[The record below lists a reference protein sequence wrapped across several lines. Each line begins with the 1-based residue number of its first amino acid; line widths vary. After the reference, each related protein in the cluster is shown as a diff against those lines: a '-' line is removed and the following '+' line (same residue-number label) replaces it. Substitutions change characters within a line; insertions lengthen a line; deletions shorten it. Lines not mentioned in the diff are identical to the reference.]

1 MVYRLPITCS
11 RFDCY
16 VRIFGIF
23 NSTTVNL
30 FPFVCWGTGYRRGF
44 YRAAINGNIITA
56 SASLAATNSG
66 TIRRTSSYRTTIDGN
81 IFARISFAAT
91 NSGTIRRTS
100 SYRTTI
106 NGNITAT
113 ASAVKAATNSGTIRR
128 TSSYRTTIN
137 GNITASVLLA
147 ATNSSTILR
156 TSNYRTTINNNIT
169 ARAGALIAATN
180 SGAIP
185 IDTTS
190 I

>member
-1 MVYRLPITCS
+1 MVYRLPIYTRTCS
-11 RFDCY
+11 SFDCY

-30 FPFVCWGTGYRRGF
+30 FPSVCWGTGYRRGF

-66 TIRRTSSYRTTIDGN
+66 TIRRTSSYR
-81 IFARISFAAT
+81 S
-91 NSGTIRRTS
+91 
-100 SYRTTI
+100 
-106 NGNITAT
+106 
-113 ASAVKAATNSGTIRR
+113 
-128 TSSYRTTIN
+128 TIN
-137 GNITASVLLA
+137 GNITASALLV

-156 TSNYRTTINNNIT
+156 TSNYRTTINSNIT
-169 ARAGALIAATN
+169 ATN

-185 IDTTS
+185 IATTMS

>member
-1 MVYRLPITCS
+1 MVYRLPIPYPRTCS
-11 RFDCY
+11 SFDCY

-66 TIRRTSSYRTTIDGN
+66 TIRRTSSYRTTI
-81 IFARISFAAT
+81 
-91 NSGTIRRTS
+91 
-100 SYRTTI
+100 
-106 NGNITAT
+106 NGNTTAI
-113 ASAVKAATNSGTIRR
+113 AVKAATNSGTIRR
-128 TSSYRTTIN
+128 TSIYRSIIN
-137 GNITASVLLA
+137 GNITASALIV

-156 TSNYRTTINNNIT
+156 TSNYRTTINSNIT
-169 ARAGALIAATN
+169 ATN

-185 IDTTS
+185 IATTMS

>member
-1 MVYRLPITCS
+1 MVYRLPIPYPRTCS
-11 RFDCY
+11 SFDCY

-23 NSTTVNL
+23 NSTTINL

-66 TIRRTSSYRTTIDGN
+66 TIRRTSSYR
-81 IFARISFAAT
+81 S
-91 NSGTIRRTS
+91 
-100 SYRTTI
+100 
-106 NGNITAT
+106 
-113 ASAVKAATNSGTIRR
+113 
-128 TSSYRTTIN
+128 TIN
-137 GNITASVLLA
+137 GNITASALLV

-156 TSNYRTTINNNIT
+156 TSNYRTTINSNIT
-169 ARAGALIAATN
+169 ATN

-185 IDTTS
+185 IATTMS

>member
-1 MVYRLPITCS
+1 MVYRLPISTRTCS
-11 RFDCY
+11 SFDCY

-30 FPFVCWGTGYRRGF
+30 FPSVCWGTGYRRGF

-66 TIRRTSSYRTTIDGN
+66 TIRRTSSYRTIINGN

-100 SYRTTI
+100 SYR
-106 NGNITAT
+106 
-113 ASAVKAATNSGTIRR
+113 S
-128 TSSYRTTIN
+128 TIN
-137 GNITASVLLA
+137 GNITASALLV

-156 TSNYRTTINNNIT
+156 TSNYRTTINSNIT
-169 ARAGALIAATN
+169 ATN

-185 IDTTS
+185 IATTMS

>member
-1 MVYRLPITCS
+1 MVYRFPITCS

-44 YRAAINGNIITA
+44 YRAAINGNIFARTSI
-56 SASLAATNSG
+56 SLAATNSG
-66 TIRRTSSYRTTIDGN
+66 TILRTSSYRTI
-81 IFARISFAAT
+81 
-91 NSGTIRRTS
+91 
-100 SYRTTI
+100 I
-106 NGNITAT
+106 NDNITAI
-113 ASAVKAATNSGTIRR
+113 AVKAATNSGTIRR
-128 TSSYRTTIN
+128 TSSYRSTIN
-137 GNITASVLLA
+137 GNFTASALIV

-156 TSNYRTTINNNIT
+156 TSNYRTTINSNIT
-169 ARAGALIAATN
+169 ATN

-185 IDTTS
+185 IAPTMS

>member
-1 MVYRLPITCS
+1 MVYRLPIPYPRTCS
-11 RFDCY
+11 SFDCY

-44 YRAAINGNIITA
+44 YRAAINGNITA
-56 SASLAATNSG
+56 TAAVTAATNSG
-66 TIRRTSSYRTTIDGN
+66 TIRRTSSYRTTLNGN
-81 IFARISFAAT
+81 ITATAAVTAAT

-100 SYRTTI
+100 SYRTTL
-106 NGNITAT
+106 
-113 ASAVKAATNSGTIRR
+113 
-128 TSSYRTTIN
+128 N
-137 GNITASVLLA
+137 GNITASALLA

-169 ARAGALIAATN
+169 ARAGAVIAATN

>member
-106 NGNITAT
+106 NDNIT

>member
-1 MVYRLPITCS
+1 MVYRLPIPFTRTCS

-66 TIRRTSSYRTTIDGN
+66 TIRRTSSYRTI
-81 IFARISFAAT
+81 
-91 NSGTIRRTS
+91 
-100 SYRTTI
+100 I
-106 NGNITAT
+106 NDNITAI
-113 ASAVKAATNSGTIRR
+113 AVKAATNSGTIRR
-128 TSSYRTTIN
+128 TSSYRSTNN
-137 GNITASVLLA
+137 GNITASPLLA

-156 TSNYRTTINNNIT
+156 TSNYRTTINSNIT
-169 ARAGALIAATN
+169 ARADAVIAATN

>member
-44 YRAAINGNIITA
+44 YRAAINGNITA
-56 SASLAATNSG
+56 TAAVTAATNSG
-66 TIRRTSSYRTTIDGN
+66 TIRRTSSYRTTL
-81 IFARISFAAT
+81 
-91 NSGTIRRTS
+91 
-100 SYRTTI
+100 
-106 NGNITAT
+106 
-113 ASAVKAATNSGTIRR
+113 
-128 TSSYRTTIN
+128 N
-137 GNITASVLLA
+137 GNITASALLA

-169 ARAGALIAATN
+169 ARAGAVIAATN

>member
-44 YRAAINGNIITA
+44 YRAAINGNIFARTSI
-56 SASLAATNSG
+56 SLAATNSD
-66 TIRRTSSYRTTIDGN
+66 TILRTSSYRTTINGN

-100 SYRTTI
+100 SYRTII
-106 NGNITAT
+106 NDNITAI
-113 ASAVKAATNSGTIRR
+113 AVKAATNSGTIRR
-128 TSSYRTTIN
+128 ACLKNKNCTKRMFYFPFS
-137 GNITASVLLA
+137 
-147 ATNSSTILR
+147 
-156 TSNYRTTINNNIT
+156 
-169 ARAGALIAATN
+169 
-180 SGAIP
+180 
-185 IDTTS
+185 
-190 I
+190 

>member
-1 MVYRLPITCS
+1 MVYRLPIPYPRTCS
-11 RFDCY
+11 SFDCY

-44 YRAAINGNIITA
+44 YRAAINGNIFARTSIFI
-56 SASLAATNSG
+56 AATNSV
-66 TIRRTSSYRTTIDGN
+66 
-81 IFARISFAAT
+81 
-91 NSGTIRRTS
+91 TIRRTS

-113 ASAVKAATNSGTIRR
+113 ASAVTAATNSGTIRR

-169 ARAGALIAATN
+169 ARDGAVKAATN

>member
-1 MVYRLPITCS
+1 MVYRLPIPYTRTCFS
-11 RFDCY
+11 FDCY

-23 NSTTVNL
+23 NSTTVDL
-30 FPFVCWGTGYRRGF
+30 LLGVCWGTGYRRGF

-66 TIRRTSSYRTTIDGN
+66 TIRRTSSYRTIINGN

-106 NGNITAT
+106 NDNVT
-113 ASAVKAATNSGTIRR
+113 ASAVKAATNSGTIPIA
-128 TSSYRTTIN
+128 TTM
-137 GNITASVLLA
+137 
-147 ATNSSTILR
+147 
-156 TSNYRTTINNNIT
+156 
-169 ARAGALIAATN
+169 
-180 SGAIP
+180 
-185 IDTTS
+185 S

>member
-1 MVYRLPITCS
+1 MVYRLPIPYTRTCFS
-11 RFDCY
+11 FDCY

-23 NSTTVNL
+23 NSTTVDL
-30 FPFVCWGTGYRRGF
+30 LLGVCWGTGYRRGF

-66 TIRRTSSYRTTIDGN
+66 TIRRTSSYRTTINDN
-81 IFARISFAAT
+81 V
-91 NSGTIRRTS
+91 
-100 SYRTTI
+100 
-106 NGNITAT
+106 T

-128 TSSYRTTIN
+128 TSIYRSTIN
-137 GNITASVLLA
+137 GNITASALLV

-156 TSNYRTTINNNIT
+156 TSNYRTTINSNIT
-169 ARAGALIAATN
+169 ATN

-185 IDTTS
+185 IATTMS

>member
-1 MVYRLPITCS
+1 MVYRLPIPYTRTCFS
-11 RFDCY
+11 FDCY

-44 YRAAINGNIITA
+44 YRAAINGNITA
-56 SASLAATNSG
+56 TAAVTAATNSG
-66 TIRRTSSYRTTIDGN
+66 TIRRTSSYRTTL
-81 IFARISFAAT
+81 
-91 NSGTIRRTS
+91 
-100 SYRTTI
+100 
-106 NGNITAT
+106 
-113 ASAVKAATNSGTIRR
+113 
-128 TSSYRTTIN
+128 N
-137 GNITASVLLA
+137 GNITASAVLA

-169 ARAGALIAATN
+169 ARDGAVKAATN